1 MNHYGLDL
9 LFLFSSKFSKHMKYY
24 AIIVAGGS
32 GSRMQSDIAKQFLLL
47 NGKPILM
54 HTLEAFA
61 NTELQPELLLVLNIH
76 QHQYWEELCRRH
88 SFTVKHSVIKGGDQ
102 RFHSVKNGL
111 KAIKGKGIVA
121 IHDAVRPL
129 VSADLILRSFHAAE
143 TNGNAVAAVKAT
155 DSVRSIN
162 IEGKTEALNRENLL
176 MIQTPQTFAVE
187 LLRKAYQQPFRNE
200 FTDDASVVEHS
211 GYPIHVI
218 EGNRENIKIT
228 YPEDLEIAAIFIK
241 KGL

>member
-1 MNHYGLDL
+1 
-9 LFLFSSKFSKHMKYY
+9 MKYY

-47 NGKPILM
+47 DGKPILM

-61 NTELQPELLLVLNIH
+61 NAELQPEILLVLNIH
-76 QHQYWEELCRRH
+76 QHQYWEELCKAH
-88 SFTVKHSVIKGGDQ
+88 SFSVKHLVVKGGEQ

-129 VSADLILRSFHAAE
+129 VSSALISRSFAAAE
-143 TNGNAVAAVKAT
+143 ANGNAVAGVKAT
-155 DSVRSIN
+155 DSVRIIN

-176 MIQTPQTFAVE
+176 MIQTPQTFAIE
-187 LLRKAYQQPFRNE
+187 ILRKSYQQPFRNE
-200 FTDDASVVEHS
+200 FTDDASVVEYA
-211 GYPIHVI
+211 GYQIQVI
-218 EGNRENIKIT
+218 EGARENIKIT
-228 YPEDLEIAAIFIK
+228 YPEDLEIASILKK
-241 KGL
+241 KGF